1 MTHFPIHPNPDDA
14 VLGRTSADFGA
25 VVQPTDAVLGN
36 ALRPIT
42 PHRNWGDRQGN
53 QHLQTRSLQ
62 DVIQH
67 SLFTTDPHP
76 EIFCQLTADFTFYR
90 QAAAQYAPRYS
101 AHAVATEHRQ
111 VSLLWGFYN
120 HPDRQ
125 DGRSSAPIWYNR
137 FYFKSA
143 ALRCLLSSVQAGF
156 VYSQLGQA
164 VTADWDDHFAMAFGR
179 CDIAAN
185 GYHIMAHMAQF
196 YPEAYQ
202 AAWADWQ
209 DWHQINLAF
218 SRQMPIPQPAIDA
231 VIELANYY
239 LWFQM
244 KL

>member
-1 MTHFPIHPNPDDA
+1 MTHFPLRPNPDDA
-14 VLGRTSADFGA
+14 VLGQASTDFGA
-25 VVQPTDAVLGN
+25 AVQPTDAVLGN
-36 ALRPIT
+36 ALRPMSG
-42 PHRNWGDRQGN
+42 NWVAQRPRG
-53 QHLQTRSLQ
+53 LSLQ
-62 DVIQH
+62 DVIQQ
-67 SLFTTDPHP
+67 SLFTTDSSQ
-76 EIFCQLTADFTFYR
+76 EIFCQLTANFTFHGR
-90 QAAAQYAPRYS
+90 AAAQYAPRYS

-111 VSLLWGFYN
+111 VSLLWGFYD

-125 DGRSSAPIWYNR
+125 RPDSPDPIWYNR
-137 FYFKSA
+137 FYFRA
-143 ALRCLLSSVQAGF
+143 ASLRCLLSSVQAGF
-156 VYSQLGQA
+156 VYSQLAPA
-164 VTADWDDHFAMAFGR
+164 VAADWDDHFAMAFGR

-185 GYHIMAHMAQF
+185 GYHTMAHMAQF

-209 DWHQINLAF
+209 ARYRINLVF